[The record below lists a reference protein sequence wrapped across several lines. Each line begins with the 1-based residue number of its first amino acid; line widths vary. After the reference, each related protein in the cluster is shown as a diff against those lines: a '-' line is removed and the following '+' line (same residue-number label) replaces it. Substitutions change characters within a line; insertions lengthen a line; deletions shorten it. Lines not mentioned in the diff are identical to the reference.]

1 MSPSASMAVQMQK
14 LNTTQRKEV
23 ANFIDF
29 LLMRRRQSTREK
41 SRKGRLEKI
50 SVWSND
56 DVKPIE
62 EAMAEVNSWKLPN
75 F

>member
-14 LNTTQRKEV
+14 LNITQRKEV

-50 SVWSND
+50 SIWYSD

-62 EAMAEVNSWKLPN
+62 EAIAEVNSWKLPN